1 MSVTTEQTAA
11 FEMIPF
17 EEIAYTRPDMAELQ
31 EKFEALLNEME
42 NASSF
47 DAVVSAF
54 NSLNDLRLDF
64 DTRYTLVSIR
74 HTVDTRDEFYE
85 AEQDFFDENTPI
97 YSGLINKLYHAL
109 LNSSFRAQL
118 EEKYGK
124 HLFDL
129 AELSLNTFKLEV
141 VNDLQKENALS
152 SEYTKLL
159 ASAKIDFEGEE
170 RNLAGLA
177 PFEMS
182 PDREMRRKAV
192 EAKYGFLAANQEKLD
207 RIYDD
212 LVKVRTTIAKKL
224 GYNNFIEL
232 AYARLTRSD
241 YNAEMVA
248 AYRERIRKYVVPVAS
263 KLREKQA
270 KRLGLDKLTFVD
282 EALEFTTGNATPKG
296 PADWI
301 VDNGAKMYKELSPET
316 DEFYQFMTGYHLL
329 DLVSKPGKAPGGYC
343 TFLPNY
349 RAPFIY
355 SNFNG
360 TSGDIDVLTHEAG
373 HAFQIYQSRN
383 FELPEYHWPTYEA
396 CEIHSMSM
404 EFFAWPWMEL
414 FFKEDTDKYKYGHL
428 MSTLLFLPY
437 GVAVDE
443 FQHVVYGNPDM
454 TPAERHAA
462 WSEIE
467 KKYLP
472 HRDYEGNAYLE
483 QGGFWQKQSHI
494 FNSPFYYIDYTLAQV
509 CALQFWIRS
518 TEDMDAAWAD
528 YLTLCKAGGSKP
540 FLSLVELAGLVSP
553 FQDGSVEDAVA
564 KAEAWL
570 DQVDDTQL

>member
-1 MSVTTEQTAA
+1 MSVMTEQTAA
-11 FEMIPF
+11 YDMIPF
-17 EEIAYTRPDMAELQ
+17 EEIEYQRPDMAELKS
-31 EKFEALLNEME
+31 KFETYLAQME
-42 NASSF
+42 QAADLDEFVEIFDEVNAT
-47 DAVVSAF
+47 
-54 NSLNDLRLDF
+54 RLDF
-64 DTRYTLVSIR
+64 DTKYTLVSIR
-74 HTVDTRDEFYE
+74 HTVDTRDEYYE
-85 AEQDFFDENTPI
+85 KEQDFFDENTPL
-97 YSGLINKLYHAL
+97 YSGLINDLYKVL
-109 LNSSFRAQL
+109 LNTKYRPQL
-118 EEKYGK
+118 EAKYGK
-124 HLFDL
+124 HLFNL
-129 AELSLNTFKLEV
+129 AELSLNTFKPEV

-152 SEYTKLL
+152 SEFTKLL

-170 RNLAGLA
+170 RNLAGLT

-182 PDREMRRKAV
+182 PDRDMRRKAV
-192 EAKYGFLAANQEKLD
+192 EAKFGFLAANQDKLD

-212 LVKVRTTIAKKL
+212 LVKVRTSIAKKL
-224 GYNNFIEL
+224 GYNSFTEL

-248 AYRERIRKYVVPVAS
+248 AYRERIRKYVVPVAT
-263 KLREKQA
+263 KLRERQA
-270 KRLGLDKLTFVD
+270 KRLGLDDLKFID
-282 EALEFTTGNATPKG
+282 EALDFTSGNATPKG

-301 VDNGAKMYKELSPET
+301 VENGAKMYKELSPET
-316 DEFYQFMTGYHLL
+316 DEFYKFMTDYHLL
-329 DLVSKPGKAPGGYC
+329 DLVAKPGKAPGGYC

-383 FELPEYHWPTYEA
+383 MELPEYHWPTYEA

-414 FFKEDTDKYKYGHL
+414 FFKEDTDKYKFGHL
-428 MSTLLFLPY
+428 ASTLLFLPY

-443 FQHVVYGNPDM
+443 FQHEVYGKPEM
-454 TPAERHAA
+454 TPAERHATWRA
-462 WSEIE
+462 IE

-472 HRDYEGNAYLE
+472 HRNYEGNAYLE

-509 CALQFWIRS
+509 CALQFWVRS
-518 TEDMDAAWAD
+518 RENMDDAWAD

-540 FLSLVELAGLVSP
+540 FLDLVDLAGVVSP
-553 FQDGSVEDAVA
+553 FKEGSVEEVVA

-570 DQVDDTQL
+570 DQVDDTKL